1 MEKETVLITGGDGN
15 IARAIVKKYLSQ
27 GKRVIALDVKPK
39 SSCEEFYEN
48 ENYDYYKVN
57 LTNIEEIKTI
67 VPILQKKY
75 PSITHIVSAVGCP
88 VETEKGGIY
97 EVTFEDINRSIA
109 LNLNSH
115 IYIVKTFL
123 PFLQKENLDNKTITF
138 IASVNGIKAF
148 NLPVY
153 SAAKAGI
160 IGFMYGIVRELGKEG
175 IRVNVISPGTVPTKE
190 DLESGTNFYNYR
202 YKDMMALGKFT
213 TKEEI
218 ADAVFALTDITKA
231 ITGQNIIVD
240 SGQIV

>member
-1 MEKETVLITGGDGN
+1 MEKETILITGGDGN
-15 IARAIVKKYLSQ
+15 IAQAIVKKYLNE
-27 GKRVIALDVKPK
+27 GKKVIALDIKQK
-39 SSCEEFYEN
+39 SSCEEFYGS
-48 ENYDYYKVN
+48 ENYDYYRVD
-57 LTNIEEIKTI
+57 LTNTEELADIAK
-67 VPILQKKY
+67 VLQKKY
-75 PSITHIVSAVGCP
+75 PSITHIVSAAGCP

-97 EVTFEDINRSIA
+97 EVTLDDINRSVA

-115 IYIVKTFL
+115 IYVVKMFL
-123 PFLQKENLDNKTITF
+123 PFLQKEKRDNKTITM
-138 IASVNGIKAF
+138 IASVNGIKSF

-160 IGFMYGIVRELGKEG
+160 IGFMHGIVRELGKER

-213 TKEEI
+213 TKEDI

-231 ITGQNIIVD
+231 ITGRNLVVD

>member
-15 IARAIVKKYLSQ
+15 IAQAIVRKYLQ
-27 GKRVIALDVKPK
+27 EGKRVIALDIKEK
-39 SSCEEFYEN
+39 SSCEEFYQN

-57 LTNIEEIKTI
+57 LTNTEELSQIAE
-67 VPILQKKY
+67 ILGKKY
-75 PSITHIVSAVGCP
+75 SSLTHIVSAVGCP
-88 VETEKGGIY
+88 VETEKDGIY
-97 EVTFEDINRSIA
+97 EVTLEDINRSIA

-115 IYIVKTFL
+115 IYIVKMFL
-123 PFLQKENLDNKTITF
+123 PFLEKENLDNKTITF

-213 TKEEI
+213 KREEI
-218 ADAVFALTDITKA
+218 ADAVFALTDVTKA
-231 ITGQNIIVD
+231 ITGQNIVVD